1 MRKQKKSDTM
11 GADALNQAPK
21 LLTLILSH
29 DDGPFKV
36 IQDQGQDSTFVPL
49 ASKDSKV
56 VRYIGYRRKMPIFFR
71 LIFSWRRFQYLLL
84 NWSSLWPLT
93 PIIRWISR
101 SRILDKII
109 QSIPTRFPNRNGLGT
124 HIVDSNNG
132 LASTLIVDT
141 PEDWSLIGLKT
152 LKALRFTLDNYE
164 FDYLFRTNT
173 SSYVDVKSLLTHIQS
188 FPKSSV
194 YAGLIGKVFGS
205 QEFASG
211 AGILLSRD
219 VVERV
224 CVEGEKWDHGL
235 VDDIALGKLI
245 DGFSN
250 PRVGITPLP
259 RLDLPTLEIA
269 EQTDNSVIRSN
280 FHFRCKSNSAT
291 ETVEIM
297 KYVHEVKTTSP
308 QSE

>member
-1 MRKQKKSDTM
+1 MHKNEPLGTE
-11 GADALNQAPK
+11 GLNQRPK
-21 LLTLILSH
+21 LLILILSH

-49 ASKDSKV
+49 ASKDSQV
-56 VRYIGYRRKMPIFFR
+56 IRYIGYQRKMPIFIR
-71 LIFSWRRFQYLLL
+71 WIFAWRRFQYILL
-84 NWSSLWPLT
+84 NLSSRWPLT
-93 PIIRWISR
+93 HMIRWISR

-109 QSIPTRFPNRNGLGT
+109 RSIPSRFPNRNGLGT
-124 HIVDSNNG
+124 HIVDSKNG
-132 LASTLIVDT
+132 LASTLIVDI

-152 LKALRFTLDNYE
+152 LKALEFILDNYE

-173 SSYVDVKSLLTHIQS
+173 SSYVDVKVLLTHIKS
-188 FPKSSV
+188 LPKLSV
-194 YAGLIGKVFGS
+194 YSGLIGKVFGS

-224 CVEGEKWDHGL
+224 CVDGEQWDHGL

-245 DGFSN
+245 GGLSN
-250 PRVGITPLP
+250 PRVELTPLP
-259 RLDLPTLEIA
+259 RLDVPTLEIA
-269 EQTDNSVIRSN
+269 EQTDISVICSN
-280 FHFRCKSNSAT
+280 LHFRCKSNSAT

-297 KYVHEVKTTSP
+297 KYIHGVKTTST

>member
-1 MRKQKKSDTM
+1 
-11 GADALNQAPK
+11 
-21 LLTLILSH
+21 
-29 DDGPFKV
+29 
-36 IQDQGQDSTFVPL
+36 
-49 ASKDSKV
+49 
-56 VRYIGYRRKMPIFFR
+56 
-71 LIFSWRRFQYLLL
+71 
-84 NWSSLWPLT
+84 
-93 PIIRWISR
+93 
-101 SRILDKII
+101 
-109 QSIPTRFPNRNGLGT
+109 LGT